1 MYVTLEW
8 AKEELKQRGNDLEL
22 RRKVREFVGD
32 IPDFLR
38 NGPRA
43 VLARHIA
50 TPNIEFF
57 RLASTA
63 KTLGLRP
70 ACSGYVGDR
79 FTTKNP
85 DKLLLGRMTFFHG
98 ADTQGKDGNT
108 NQTIFRF
115 NQYDGKPFV
124 KIKTLWGEGFVTY
137 HHRLLSEKIPE
148 FEIGD
153 ITEWIRRLGGDPRV
167 FYPRLLALF
176 ICYGI
181 LFENF
186 HLEGRE
192 KTFTHEVILPAL
204 ARVRE
209 FFGISP
215 LIVPSVPVER
225 ERESFWAWYP
235 GFLEKEVEML
245 VSGSLQ
251 PKRTAFASRNKD
263 GRVVHG

>member
-8 AKEELKQRGNDLEL
+8 AREELKRRANDLDL
-22 RRKVREFVGD
+22 RRRVREFVGE

-63 KTLGLRP
+63 RRLGLRP

-79 FTTKNP
+79 FSTKNP
-85 DKLLLGRMTFFHG
+85 DKLLLGRMTFL
-98 ADTQGKDGNT
+98 QGVTGKGINLKT
-108 NQTIFRF
+108 SQNIFRF
-115 NQYDGKPFV
+115 DQFDGKPFV
-124 KIKTLWGEGFVTY
+124 NIRTLWGEGFVAF
-137 HHRLLSEKIPE
+137 HHRLLTEKIPE

-153 ITEWIRRLGGDPRV
+153 ITEWIRNLGGTPRV

-186 HLEGRE
+186 HLDGRE
-192 KTFTHEVILPAL
+192 KTFTQEVILPAL
-204 ARVRE
+204 VRVKE
-209 FFGISP
+209 FFGLSP
-215 LIVPSVPVER
+215 LIVPSVPVEN
-225 ERESFWAWYP
+225 EREAIWSWYP
-235 GFLEKEVEML
+235 SFLEEEVEML
-245 VSGSLQ
+245 VSGSLPQ
-251 PKRTAFASRNKD
+251 KRDSASYRNKH